1 MGSPI
6 PAICI
11 VVAAVIVGVAFE
23 LRRRKHLQKYWD
35 RICTGVQWRQQFP
48 NASKTEIRNFLN
60 LFVDAF
66 GFSKKKRLCF
76 SPSDKVMDV
85 YRTLYPDRLMAD
97 GMELESLTRD
107 LERRYRINA
116 SNFWRD
122 DITLGELFSKA
133 MSRSA

>member
-6 PAICI
+6 PVIWI
-11 VVAAVIVGVAFE
+11 LVAAFVMGVAFE
-23 LRRRKHLQKYWD
+23 LRRWKHFQKYWD
-35 RICTGVQWRQQFP
+35 RVCTGAQWRQQFP
-48 NASKTEIRNFLN
+48 NASKTEIRTFLN

-85 YRTLYPDRLMAD
+85 YRTLYPDRFMAD

-107 LERRYRINA
+107 LEKRYRINA
-116 SNFWRD
+116 SNFWRE
-122 DITLGELFSKA
+122 DITLGELFTQT
-133 MSRSA
+133 RSQSA